1 MESRTQLHALLDL
14 LLTKASETGKSY
26 SGRFQIPL
34 HKVVIGGKEGM
45 VNFEV
50 DILARCNG
58 RFIDE
63 QSNIELDSDEGTH

>member
-1 MESRTQLHALLDL
+1 
-14 LLTKASETGKSY
+14 
-26 SGRFQIPL
+26 
-34 HKVVIGGKEGM
+34 M